1 MATNEQPYRF
11 FDGDAYDRYMG
22 AWSRAACPVFL
33 EWLAAPRGARWLDVG
48 CGTGVLTA
56 AILESQGPAS
66 IAAIDPAAPQVETA
80 QRHLASPVV
89 EFAVAD
95 ACDLPQTNE
104 SIDVVASALVVNF
117 IPDRA
122 KALAEMRRV
131 ARPGG
136 LVAGFVWE
144 FATERAPAGPVRR
157 ALAAA
162 GATVATVPGST
173 DSTLDRFARLF
184 ADAGFVEI
192 ETLSFDVERRFDSAE
207 AYWTMQTTGFAPSAA
222 VVKKMTPEAVDR
234 AKELLLRELR
244 TNADGSVT
252 CSARANAVKAKK
264 P

>member
-22 AWSRAACPVFL
+22 VWSRAACPVFL
-33 EWLAAPRGARWLDVG
+33 DWLAAPRGARWLDVG

-56 AILESQGPAS
+56 AILESQCPAS
-66 IAAIDPAAPQVETA
+66 IAAIDPAAAQVETA
-80 QRHLASPVV
+80 RRHLVSPVV

-95 ACDLPQTNE
+95 ACELPQANE
-104 SIDVVASALVVNF
+104 SFDVVASALVVNF

-136 LVAGFVWE
+136 IVAGFVWE

-162 GATVATVPGST
+162 GATVATVPGSA

-184 ADAGFVEI
+184 ESAGFVEL
-192 ETLSFDVERRFDSAE
+192 ETFAFDVERRFDNPE

-222 VVKKMTPEAVDR
+222 VVKKMAPAALGR
-234 AKELLLRELR
+234 AKEILLRELR
-244 TNADGSVT
+244 TNRDGSVT
-252 CSARANAVKAKK
+252 CSARANAVKGRK